1 MSHPFDLSGKTALVT
16 GGNSGIG
23 LGMARGLAEAGAA
36 VCIWGTNAEKNATAL
51 AELQT
56 INPACHALVCD
67 VGDEQQVIQRFEETC
82 AQLGKVDSCFVNAG
96 VGSGRGM
103 AFQKMTTEEWHR
115 VMRVNL
121 DGAFFT
127 LRAAAAHMKER
138 GEGGSLVTTASLS
151 ALEGMPRGENYA
163 SSKGALISLT
173 RSLAVEFARD
183 GIRANTIIPGWIESA
198 MTEKFLALPAVEEKV
213 LTRVPMKRWGVGADF
228 AGIAI
233 YLASDASAYH
243 TGDNFV
249 IDGGYALF

>member
-1 MSHPFDLSGKTALVT
+1 MSNPFDLSNKTALVT

-23 LGMARGLAEAGAA
+23 LGMAKGLAEAGAA
-36 VCIWGTNAEKNATAL
+36 VCIWGTNPEKNDIAL
-51 AELQT
+51 KELQA
-56 INPACHALVCD
+56 INPACRALACD
-67 VGDEQQVIQRFEETC
+67 VGDEAQVVARFAETV
-82 AQLGKVDSCFVNAG
+82 AELGKVDACFVNAG

-138 GEGGSLVTTASLS
+138 GEGGALVTTASLS

-183 GIRANTIIPGWIESA
+183 GIRANVIIPGWIESA
-198 MTEKFLALPAVEEKV
+198 MTEKFLALPAVEAKV
-213 LTRVPMKRWGVGADF
+213 LTRVPAGRWGVGADF
-228 AGIAI
+228 AGIAV
-233 YLASDASAYH
+233 YLTSNASAYH
-243 TGDNFV
+243 TGDTFV